1 MKNKK
6 THSTQRKYFGTI
18 PRSEFYGF
26 VLGYALGL
34 IISGLLRLDSQ
45 FQYILFALVGFGI
58 GYYIDKKYYQE
69 PDEPDEPESSGE
81 LGNIGEAGSTVEP
94 TRPADGTTGEIPE
107 ETPLNPPV
115 IAGNTSTGAVP
126 AEKEED

>member
-26 VLGYALGL
+26 VLGYALVL

-45 FQYILFALVGFGI
+45 FQHILFALVGFGI

-69 PDEPDEPESSGE
+69 PDEPDEPDNTDV
-81 LGNIGEAGSTVEP
+81 LGSTDEP
-94 TRPADGTTGEIPE
+94 ADSADGTTGKIPE
-107 ETPLNPPV
+107 ETPLNPPA

-126 AEKEED
+126 ADKEEN

>member
-26 VLGYALGL
+26 VLGYSFGL

-45 FQYILFALVGFGI
+45 FQHILFALVGFGI

-69 PDEPDEPESSGE
+69 PDEPGDPDDNDE
-81 LGNIGEAGSTVEP
+81 LVEP
-94 TRPADGTTGEIPE
+94 AEGMTGEMPE
-107 ETPLNPPV
+107 ETPF
-115 IAGNTSTGAVP
+115 AMTGNASAGAVP
-126 AEKEED
+126 SEKEEN

>member
-45 FQYILFALVGFGI
+45 FQHILFALVGFGI

-69 PDEPDEPESSGE
+69 PDEPDNTDEP
-81 LGNIGEAGSTVEP
+81 GSTDVP
-94 TRPADGTTGEIPE
+94 VDFTDGTTGEIPE
-107 ETPLNPPV
+107 ETPLNPPA
-115 IAGNTSTGAVP
+115 IAGNTSTGVVP
-126 AEKEED
+126 ADKEEN